1 MSDNWTS
8 WGKQP
13 NSAMR
18 HQYDQ
23 NICPHCD
30 CHEDRLFFYEYI
42 VGFSDKPDDRWSM
55 YENDRAGM
63 AVKECPKCFATFTS
77 HVHGPEMRIINQ
89 NMARDENFL
98 KVPGAKEAFLKM
110 LKEVKAE

>member
-1 MSDNWTS
+1 MSDNWIS

-13 NSAMR
+13 NNAMR

-23 NICPHCD
+23 DECPHCD
-30 CHEDRLFFYEYI
+30 YRDDNLFFYEYI
-42 VGFSDKPDDRWSM
+42 VGFSDKPDDRRSM

-77 HVHGPEMRIINQ
+77 HVHGPEMRTVNQ
-89 NMARDENFL
+89 HVARDENFIKIL
-98 KVPGAKEAFLKM
+98 DAKEAFLKM